1 MIQALIFD
9 FDGLILDTEVPD
21 FESWQEIYDS
31 FDCSLPFAD
40 WAACI
45 GTHSGAFDVCGY
57 LERQLGR
64 EIDREEVRARRRQRY
79 REMIATQAV
88 LPGVE
93 EYLSDAAGLGLKLG
107 VASSSDR
114 AWVTGHLTRLG
125 LIERFH
131 CVRCAEDVRNLKPDP
146 ELYRAALDA
155 LGLEPRQAI
164 ALEDSPNG
172 VRAAKAAGLF
182 CIAVPNALTRQL
194 ALDHADMQ
202 IGSLAELPLGELI
215 RKVLATATR
224 ASGG

>member
-21 FESWQEIYDS
+21 YQSWQEVYDG
-31 FDCSLPFAD
+31 FGCSLPFAD

-45 GTHSGAFDVCGY
+45 GTSSGAFDVCGY

-64 EIDREEVRARRRQRY
+64 EIDREGVRARRRLRY

-93 EYLSDAAGLGLKLG
+93 AYLTDAAQLGLKLG

-131 CVRCAEDVRNLKPDP
+131 CIRCAEDVRCIKPDP

-155 LGLEPRQAI
+155 LGLEPHQAI

-182 CIAVPNALTRQL
+182 CVAVPNALTGQL
-194 ALDHADMQ
+194 ALDHADLQ
-202 IGSLAELPLGELI
+202 LVSLLELSLSDL
-215 RKVLATATR
+215 LAKLQQQ
-224 ASGG
+224 G